1 MPRDV
6 VDLLTPLYQAIGGR
20 LYRLH
25 ILQNA
30 AAIQMGDGM
39 DLESR
44 LVMMQREISRNTTTR
59 FVGNIG
65 QRDALTGLTPGD
77 ICHVTDASADPLVIS
92 GSAAYIWLPTLEWK
106 LAYRG
111 NSPLDLENFLNPNG
125 SLALAE
131 GKLGVNVAWLLA
143 TLAGEGLTASDGKL
157 ALDLAWLLA
166 PDVLGQL
173 AAALLKPGAGLGL
186 EDGKLVL
193 DTANM
198 ETAMFNKL
206 LASLHLPKWISA
218 NLDLYVN
225 GTSGADGP
233 NRGAETAPYKTI
245 QAACDYL
252 CDNIHAG
259 NHTVTIHVAP
269 GVYEESIGLHE
280 FNRSAGR
287 AILRAEGGVTL
298 KNRTASQAYVINAEG
313 GVWTLEGFTLAMNIA
328 SAADDVRHA
337 IYCNGAD
344 LTLRNI
350 TSGVSQ
356 TASAILASPLLVNAG
371 VARIMEGCQLTGAH
385 SGSDSNNIHAMFAQN
400 GGRLALVANLTVSGA
415 FNVVAHAANRGMLER
430 SPITM
435 PTVTGTATGKR
446 YSADTGGSIQTL
458 AGGDDYFPGSIAGT
472 CDADTFSWYK

>member
-1 MPRDV
+1 MACHKQLPPPPPPHEEHCHPGFHWPEAHHWHGCAYQEGCGCIEATSRNAEAAGASASAAAQSA
-6 VDLLTPLYQAIGGR
+6 LLAQKV
-20 LYRLH
+20 
-25 ILQNA
+25 LQNCLTDKT
-30 AAIQMGDGM
+30 ILPGGG
-39 DLESR
+39 
-44 LVMMQREISRNTTTR
+44 LVY
-59 FVGNIG
+59 V
-65 QRDALTGLTPGD
+65 
-77 ICHVTDASADPLVIS
+77 
-92 GSAAYIWLPTLEWK
+92 
-106 LAYRG
+106 
-111 NSPLDLENFLNPNG
+111 
-125 SLALAE
+125 E
-131 GKLGVNVAWLLA
+131 GTAP
-143 TLAGEGLTASDGKL
+143 GEGGIAI
-157 ALDLAWLLA
+157 DLAWLLA

-173 AAALLKPGAGLGL
+173 AAALLKPGAGLGV

-206 LASLHLPKWISA
+206 LASLHLPRWISA

-252 CDNIHAG
+252 CDNIHVG

-280 FNRSAGR
+280 FNRSAGQ

-298 KNRTASQAYVINAEG
+298 KNSTASQAYVINAEG
-313 GVWTLEGFTLAMNIA
+313 GVWTLEGFTIAMNIA
-328 SAADDVRHA
+328 SAADNVRHA

-344 LTLRNI
+344 LALKNI
-350 TSGVSQ
+350 TAGVSQ
-356 TASAILASPLLVNAG
+356 AASAILASPLLVNAG
-371 VARIMEGCQLTGAH
+371 VARILEGCQLTGAH
-385 SGSDSNNIHAMFAQN
+385 SGSDSNNIHAMLVQN
-400 GGRLALVANLTVSGA
+400 GGRLALLASLSINGA

-430 SPITM
+430 SPVTM
-435 PTVTGTATGKR
+435 PAVTGTATGKR
-446 YSADTGGSIQTL
+446 YAADTGGSIQTL